1 MAKCAI
7 LIDGGYLDKVL
18 ENDFSR
24 ARVDIGKLGDELAG
38 PDERLRTYLCHCMP
52 YVSAIPTED
61 EKKRYSAYDRYISA
75 LKRLPR
81 FQFRQ
86 GKLQKTPDGFR
97 QKRVDILIAVDIVR
111 MSSNR
116 QIDRVVLIAGDSD
129 LVPAIEAARDAG
141 VVVTL
146 YYSRNSVHN
155 ELLQSCDERI
165 EITHNL
171 VNRIKAMAT
180 VPPPA
185 SGTSVVA
192 AREACPA
199 VAAPVA
205 AATQSV

>member
-7 LIDGGYLDKVL
+7 LIDGGYLDKVMV
-18 ENDFSR
+18 NDFSGL
-24 ARVDIGKLGDELAG
+24 RVDIAKLGDELAG
-38 PDERLRTYLCHCMP
+38 QDERLRTYLYHCMP
-52 YVSAIPTED
+52 YMSDPPTED
-61 EKKRYSAYDRYISA
+61 EKKRYSARDKYISA
-75 LKRLPR
+75 LKKLPR

-86 GKLQKTPDGFR
+86 GKLQRTTDGFR

-146 YYSRNSVHN
+146 YYSPNSVHN
-155 ELLQSCDERI
+155 ELMQSCDERV

-171 VNRIKAMAT
+171 INKVKATMAT
-180 VPPPA
+180 APPP
-185 SGTSVVA
+185 
-192 AREACPA
+192 PA
-199 VAAPVA
+199 VAASPAPARPVQA
-205 AATQSV
+205 RKIVTGN

>member
-7 LIDGGYLDKVL
+7 LIDGGYLDKVMM
-18 ENDFSR
+18 NDFAGAR
-24 ARVDIGKLGDELAG
+24 ADIGKMGDELAAQ
-38 PDERLRTYLCHCMP
+38 DERLRTYLYHCMP
-52 YVSAIPTED
+52 HVSDPPTDD
-61 EKKRYSAYDRYISA
+61 EKNRYAARDRYISA

-86 GKLQKTPDGFR
+86 GKLQRTSDGGFK

-116 QIDRVVLIAGDSD
+116 QIDRIVLIAGDSD

-146 YYSRNSVHN
+146 YYSPNSVHN
-155 ELLQSCDERI
+155 ELLQSCDERV

-171 VNRIKAMAT
+171 INKVKAT
-180 VPPPA
+180 VATAPSPTATHRPKPSEPA
-185 SGTSVVA
+185 GKPQVA
-192 AREACPA
+192 
-199 VAAPVA
+199 
-205 AATQSV
+205 TKKS